1 MEQNKHKIDVGK
13 EGEEIAVTF
22 LKSKGYE
29 ILERNYHF
37 GHGEIDIVAKDKE
50 CLVFIEVKTRINLE
64 LGEPEYAVN
73 QKKIKQIKKMAE
85 LYLFD
90 KEIEEADCR
99 FDVVAVL
106 LNDRKNPKITHY
118 ENAFTY

>member
-118 ENAFTY
+118 ENAFIY

>member
-1 MEQNKHKIDVGK
+1 MKQNKHKIDVGK

-118 ENAFTY
+118 ENAFIY